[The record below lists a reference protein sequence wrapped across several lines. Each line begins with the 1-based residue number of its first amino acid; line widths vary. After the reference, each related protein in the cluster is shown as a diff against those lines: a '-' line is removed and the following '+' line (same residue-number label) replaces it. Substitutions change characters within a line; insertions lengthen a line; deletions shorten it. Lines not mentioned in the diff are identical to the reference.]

1 MYALHI
7 NIHNIITV
15 HNGSS
20 IAGKQPKMGSQVKP
34 SILILSAWNNQ
45 YVLYQSIS
53 YISDLSMQSTQ
64 RTETLAKKTELF
76 PLRKKDL
83 DV

>member
-7 NIHNIITV
+7 IIHNIITV

-20 IAGKQPKMGSQVKP
+20 IAGKQPKIGSQVKP

-45 YVLYQSIS
+45 YVLYQSVS
-53 YISDLSMQSTQ
+53 YISYPAMQSTQ
-64 RTETLAKKTELF
+64 RTEALAKKTELF
-76 PLRKKDL
+76 PLRNNDL